1 MDGSCVCAG
10 GEWKLARQYELPSTG
25 DHPEIGNKLK
35 GRNFLSRHVQIFLRA
50 PLKTQ
55 MHSGKGGCLQTNL
68 RAYEL
73 QRISSERRVEK
84 ERAASLEFAFKEMF
98 DLLEEENR
106 HMSPLERHRFIGPG
120 L

>member
-1 MDGSCVCAG
+1 MQ
-10 GEWKLARQYELPSTG
+10 R
-25 DHPEIGNKLK
+25 
-35 GRNFLSRHVQIFLRA
+35 
-50 PLKTQ
+50 
-55 MHSGKGGCLQTNL
+55 GKGGCLQTNL

-106 HMSPLERHRFIGPG
+106 HMSPWNGTALLDQDYEGGRGRYF
-120 L
+120 